1 MRIARG
7 IHGDMPVTIIESMNP
22 VKHAIETTERKAKK
36 LIVNTGTK
44 LITHNGMQVLRAL
57 VVGMIESSLHQKV
70 YRIVRTF
77 PLQADGLMY
86 GLH

>member
-36 LIVNTGTK
+36 IIVITHTK
-44 LITHNGMQVLRAL
+44 LITHYCVQMLRAL
-57 VVGMIESSLHQKV
+57 VVSMIESTLHQKV

-77 PLQADGLMY
+77 TLQADGLMY
-86 GLH
+86 R